1 MVTNLTTFLI
11 VVTLTSVAS
20 QTFQYSRGWTNGKRD
35 GHKREEI
42 RDIASNL
49 ERILSPCQMNKL
61 KYVLEGKPLSERL
74 IGPCD
79 YIEDEIEN
87 QPKRYKHER
96 SQDPLFDAFQ

>member
-1 MVTNLTTFLI
+1 MVTNLATFLI

-35 GHKREEI
+35 GHRREDI
-42 RDIASNL
+42 REVASNL
-49 ERILSPCQMNKL
+49 ERILNPCQMNKL

-74 IGPCD
+74 LSPCD
-79 YIEDEIEN
+79 YIEDDIET

-96 SQDPLFDAFQ
+96 SQDTLFDAFQ